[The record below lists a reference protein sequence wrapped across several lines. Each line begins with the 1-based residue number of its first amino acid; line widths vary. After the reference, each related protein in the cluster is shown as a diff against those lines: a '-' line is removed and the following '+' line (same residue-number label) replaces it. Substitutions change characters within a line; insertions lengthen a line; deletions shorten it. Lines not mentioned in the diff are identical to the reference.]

1 MYVMSHCNPSS
12 GRPLVRATPPP
23 AAPYAAPFKPSLT
36 YAGNHLHI
44 NKVADEP
51 GDDAVF
57 RALADP
63 TRRAL
68 LDRLREQNGQA
79 LNDLS
84 SPLRMT
90 RQSATQHLDVLAAA
104 NLITTVRRGRA
115 KLHYL
120 NPVPL
125 WEIERR
131 WIGKFERPRLAALSA
146 IKAQAEEE
154 TVTAER
160 PSYVYVTYIQ
170 SSPERVWHALTDADL
185 TGQYWG
191 HSNVSG
197 WAPGDRWE
205 HRRVDGSGI
214 ADVIGTIIT
223 SEPPRRLALTF
234 DSPGEPPAGGP
245 TVVTFEIEPY
255 HEIVRLT
262 VTHENLPDQDALE
275 AISAGWP
282 AVFANL
288 KSLLET
294 GHVLPQPPWE
304 MHAALRAAQLSRNAP
319 S

>member
-1 MYVMSHCNPSS
+1 MTGHP
-12 GRPLVRATPPP
+12 
-23 AAPYAAPFKPSLT
+23 
-36 YAGNHLHI
+36 
-44 NKVADEP
+44 D
-51 GDDAVF
+51 DDAVF

-68 LDRLREQNGQA
+68 LDRLRQQNGQT
-79 LNDLS
+79 LTELCGPLS
-84 SPLRMT
+84 MT

-131 WIGKFERPRLAALSA
+131 WIGRFERPRLAALSA
-146 IKAQAEEE
+146 IKAQAEAEE
-154 TVTAER
+154 DTVTAER
-160 PSYVYVTYIQ
+160 PSYVYVTYIEA
-170 SSPERVWHALTDADL
+170 SPEQVWHALTDADL
-185 TGQYWG
+185 TARFWG
-191 HSNVSG
+191 HSNVST
-197 WAPGDRWE
+197 WAPGAPWE
-205 HRRVDGSGI
+205 HVRVDGSGI
-214 ADVIGTIIT
+214 ADVIGTVIT
-223 SEPPRRLALTF
+223 AEPPRRLALTF
-234 DSPGEPPAGGP
+234 DAPGDTPPAGP
-245 TVVTFEIEPY
+245 TVVTFDIEPY

-262 VTHENLPDQDALE
+262 VTHENLPDQDALD

-304 MHAALRAAQLSRNAP
+304 MHAALRAAQMARNDP